1 MSNYTTQIKTM
12 ILQASQDDPYKTIS
26 EKIDIA
32 IPKIFDFGFPIWA
45 EEYRGTL
52 CRKIL
57 LHYFNKEICY
67 ETVKLWKLAL
77 EERLNLIM
85 PYYND
90 LYRSTVLEYD
100 PLTDIEYTETL
111 DRKAKDVQG
120 ADETKTTNI
129 DSTTGLKGNSTT
141 TDKGS
146 TLGSDFPQANYGG
159 VDYGT
164 DLTEVD
170 RTTKDTTTTD
180 TKYHNQSNDKRR
192 LDDTKDHTLSDK
204 IHKTGNTGSKSFAEL
219 VMKYRETL
227 VNIDKMV
234 IDELHDLFMLIY

>member
-1 MSNYTTQIKTM
+1 MSNYTTQVKIL
-12 ILQASQDDPYKTIS
+12 ILQASQNDPYKTIS

-32 IPKIFDFGFPIWA
+32 IPKIFDFDFPIWA

-67 ETVKLWKLAL
+67 ETVRLWKLAL

-90 LYRSTVLEYD
+90 LYKSTVLEYD
-100 PLTDIEYTETL
+100 PLTDIAYTETL
-111 DRKAKDVQG
+111 DRQSKDVQG
-120 ADETKTTNI
+120 ADETRNSTM
-129 DSTTGLKGNSTT
+129 DSTTGLESLEISK
-141 TDKGS
+141 DKGS

-164 DLTEVD
+164 DLTEVE
-170 RTTKDTTTTD
+170 RITTDTSNTD
-180 TKYHNQSNDKRR
+180 TKYHNETYGNRR
-192 LDDTKDHTLSDK
+192 LDDTKDHTLADK